1 LTTGPVTSRLGFG
14 IWLRPYDDPVL
25 HDFSLRPLLAADSA
39 LLATA
44 TLGNLNWGE
53 ERFTATDLST
63 RPDFSHYTVV
73 DHQRGDF
80 GWVAEA
86 GKDAIGVVW
95 AQYLPPDDPGYGF
108 LAEDTPEV
116 SLWVR
121 GDWRGQGVGRAL
133 LRQVQDDARA
143 RGVPRLS
150 LSVEADKDAKK
161 LYTAEGFVDVP
172 GRAADGVLAW
182 NP

>member
-1 LTTGPVTSRLGFG
+1 MQLRFG

-25 HDFSLRPLLAADSA
+25 HDFSLRPLMAAENA
-39 LLATA
+39 LLAAA
-44 TLGNLNWGE
+44 TLGNLNWCGQ
-53 ERFTATDLST
+53 RFIAADVRT
-63 RPDFSHYTVV
+63 RSEFAHYTVV
-73 DHQRGDF
+73 DPQRGDF
-80 GWVAEA
+80 GWVAEL
-86 GKDAIGVVW
+86 GKGSIGVVW
-95 AQYLPPDDPGYGF
+95 AQFLPPDDPGYGF

-133 LRQVQDDARA
+133 LRRVQDDARA

-150 LSVEADKDAKK
+150 LSVEADNYAKK
-161 LYTAEGFVDVP
+161 LYGAEGFVDVP
-172 GRAADGVLAW
+172 GRAADGVMAW

>member
-1 LTTGPVTSRLGFG
+1 M
-14 IWLRPYDDPVL
+14 L

-44 TLGNLNWGE
+44 TLENLNWCR

-63 RPDFSHYTVV
+63 RPEFSHYTVV
-73 DHQRGDF
+73 DPQRGDF

-86 GKDAIGVVW
+86 GKDAVGVVW
-95 AQYLPPDDPGYGF
+95 AQYLPPDNPGYGF

-121 GDWRGQGVGRAL
+121 DDWRGQGVGRAL
-133 LRQVQDDARA
+133 LRLVQDDARA

-150 LSVEADKDAKK
+150 LSVEAGNYAKK
-161 LYTAEGFVDVP
+161 LYAAEGFVDVP
-172 GRAADGVLAW
+172 GRAADGVMAW